1 MKKVYIRPQVVVM
14 PFSTR
19 HHLLTTSMPM
29 DPSEPPI
36 EDPNDIH

>member
-1 MKKVYIRPQVVVM
+1 MKKNYIRPKVIVV
-14 PFSTR
+14 PFSTS